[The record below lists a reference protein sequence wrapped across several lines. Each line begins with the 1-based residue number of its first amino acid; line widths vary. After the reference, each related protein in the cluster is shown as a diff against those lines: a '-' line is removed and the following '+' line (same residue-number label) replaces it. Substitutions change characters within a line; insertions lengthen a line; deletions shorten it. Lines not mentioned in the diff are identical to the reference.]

1 MEIEDC
7 GCFFFS
13 IIIIM
18 NVLDIICYEYLGC
31 INVSWNKEN
40 VYIYKGGY

>member
-1 MEIEDC
+1 MVVV
-7 GCFFFS
+7 FFS

-31 INVSWNKEN
+31 INVEIKKMF
-40 VYIYKGGY
+40 IFIKRRLLICMIG

>member
-1 MEIEDC
+1 MV
-7 GCFFFS
+7 FFFM

-18 NVLDIICYEYLGC
+18 YVLDIICYEYLGC